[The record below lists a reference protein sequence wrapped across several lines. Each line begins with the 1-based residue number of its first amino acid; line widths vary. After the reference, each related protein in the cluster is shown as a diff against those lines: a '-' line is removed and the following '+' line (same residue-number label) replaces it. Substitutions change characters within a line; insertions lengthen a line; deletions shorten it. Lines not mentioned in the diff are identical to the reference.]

1 MEEGKEEISR
11 TLFERFP
18 KTRENNENIDIRG
31 NHDALSRRILPCQT
45 PIENVAPSVSR
56 SRGAFSA
63 RFFGRVLSK
72 QTPMSR
78 PPSRPISSFFPLFS
92 FSLLFSAERKGGPLL
107 LFLLARACNNRVDST
122 ATRFFTRSTIHR
134 QIFLYNCSRRRDV
147 GKQNT
152 DAVERSRNDDG
163 RGRVRETRS
172 FHEFLRDS
180 RDIVGE
186 RILFFL
192 TIYSFE
198 ARIIK
203 DI

>member
-1 MEEGKEEISR
+1 M
-11 TLFERFP
+11 
-18 KTRENNENIDIRG
+18 
-31 NHDALSRRILPCQT
+31 
-45 PIENVAPSVSR
+45 
-56 SRGAFSA
+56 
-63 RFFGRVLSK
+63 
-72 QTPMSR
+72 
-78 PPSRPISSFFPLFS
+78 
-92 FSLLFSAERKGGPLL
+92 
-107 LFLLARACNNRVDST
+107 
-122 ATRFFTRSTIHR
+122 
-134 QIFLYNCSRRRDV
+134 

-198 ARIIK
+198 PPMRIIK

>member
-1 MEEGKEEISR
+1 M
-11 TLFERFP
+11 
-18 KTRENNENIDIRG
+18 
-31 NHDALSRRILPCQT
+31 
-45 PIENVAPSVSR
+45 
-56 SRGAFSA
+56 
-63 RFFGRVLSK
+63 
-72 QTPMSR
+72 
-78 PPSRPISSFFPLFS
+78 
-92 FSLLFSAERKGGPLL
+92 
-107 LFLLARACNNRVDST
+107 
-122 ATRFFTRSTIHR
+122 
-134 QIFLYNCSRRRDV
+134 

-163 RGRVRETRS
+163 RGKRETRS

-198 ARIIK
+198 APIIK